1 MPHYFDEQPGAATD
15 PGEVVLDVG
24 GRTLRLATD
33 TGVFSRSR
41 LDPGTTVLLRKAPP
55 PPLIGTTLDLGCG
68 YGPIA
73 LSLAVQSPDSTVWA
87 VDVNEH
93 ARALVTENT
102 AANAIDNVI
111 VATPDDVPAGL
122 TFDTIYSNPPIRIG
136 KDALHALLDQ
146 WLRRLTPNRADE
158 TAGPPFRHAAGTPF
172 RHGAGGRALPRRAA
186 PPRCGLAA
194 PLVAARRL
202 PHRAFGIEQGLP
214 RARRR
219 RANRQVAR
227 RTDRVKQLR
236 SVDLKRL
243 HRAWQRR
250 TGQRVALLLD
260 GVQDPFNIGS
270 IVRTAASMRVE
281 HLYVCAN
288 STPPTHPKVGRTSKG
303 TERYLEWSEHEH
315 TADGVQARAMTG

>member
-41 LDPGTTVLLRKAPP
+41 LDPGTAVLLRKAPP

-87 VDVNEH
+87 VDVNER
-93 ARALVTENT
+93 ARALVTENA

-122 TFDTIYSNPPIRIG
+122 TFDAIYSNPPIRIG
-136 KDALHALLDQ
+136 KDALRVLLDQ

-158 TAGPPFRHAAGTPF
+158 TAGPPFRHGAGTPF
-172 RHGAGGRALPRRAA
+172 RHGAGGRALLVVQRHLGADSLHHWLQREGFLTE
-186 PPRCGLAA
+186 RLASSKGYRV
-194 PLVAARRL
+194 LVVAGQIAKL
-202 PHRAFGIEQGLP
+202 PEG
-214 RARRR
+214 
-219 RANRQVAR
+219 
-227 RTDRVKQLR
+227 
-236 SVDLKRL
+236 
-243 HRAWQRR
+243 R
-250 TGQRVALLLD
+250 TG
-260 GVQDPFNIGS
+260 
-270 IVRTAASMRVE
+270 
-281 HLYVCAN
+281 
-288 STPPTHPKVGRTSKG
+288 
-303 TERYLEWSEHEH
+303 
-315 TADGVQARAMTG
+315 